1 MQNLN
6 SAYNSFGTKYDE
18 IIKSILDKLDA
29 NPLLRPYKEQYY
41 DNNKS
46 VQKIMNDPFLKFLPL
61 FIIIFIIIII
71 IVIILLVVRK
81 KKKKIIK
88 KYNNFAK
95 PVDLYINYDKQ
106 KNDSI
111 NMNYEY
117 FLRNSITNNLDGIPN
132 NILYYNKF
140 DNRDII
146 KSNEF
151 IYNNLFRSI

>member
-1 MQNLN
+1 MQNLS
-6 SAYNSFGTKYDE
+6 SAYNSFGSKYDE

-29 NPLLRPYKEQYY
+29 NPTLRPYKEQYY

-46 VQKIMNDPFLKFLPL
+46 VQKIMNDPFLKFLPV
-61 FIIIFIIIII
+61 FIIIFLF
-71 IVIILLVVRK
+71 IVIILIIILILK
-81 KKKKIIK
+81 KKKKIDK
-88 KYNNFAK
+88 KYNNFGK
-95 PVDLYINYDKQ
+95 PINLYLNYDKQ

-140 DNRDII
+140 DNRDVT

>member
-1 MQNLN
+1 
-6 SAYNSFGTKYDE
+6 
-18 IIKSILDKLDA
+18 
-29 NPLLRPYKEQYY
+29 
-41 DNNKS
+41 
-46 VQKIMNDPFLKFLPL
+46 MNDPFLKFLPL
-61 FIIIFIIIII
+61 FIVIFIIIII
-71 IVIILLVVRK
+71 IVVILLAFKK
-81 KKKKIIK
+81 KKKKITK
-88 KYNNFAK
+88 KYNNFGK
-95 PVDLYINYDKQ
+95 PIDLYLNYDKQ